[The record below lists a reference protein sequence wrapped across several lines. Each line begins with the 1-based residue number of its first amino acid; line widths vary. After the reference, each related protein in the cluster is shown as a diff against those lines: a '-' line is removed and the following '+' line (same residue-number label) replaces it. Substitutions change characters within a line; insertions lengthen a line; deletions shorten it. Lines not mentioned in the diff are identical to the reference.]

1 MFKRILVALDGSELA
16 EAALAPAFALAEKFG
31 GEVVLLR
38 VTVAGRVFAG
48 APLVASRT
56 YFPEAE
62 TLLTDERDAADYLQ
76 RINRRCRNSGVTIRT
91 RALPGTP
98 AEAVVAAARDEAAD
112 LIVMSTHG
120 RSGLDRLVYGSVAE
134 AVLRG
139 AHVPVLL
146 VPLRTLQS

>member
-16 EAALAPAFALAEKFG
+16 EAALAPAIALAEKFG
-31 GEVVLLR
+31 GEVILLR
-38 VTVAGRVFAG
+38 VTVAGLVGAG
-48 APLVASRT
+48 VPVLGPRPYFRGAVTGLQDEVEAAQYLEHIRRRWSHTGVA
-56 YFPEAE
+56 
-62 TLLTDERDAADYLQ
+62 
-76 RINRRCRNSGVTIRT
+76 IRT
-91 RALPGTP
+91 HLRAGTP
-98 AEAVVAAARDEAAD
+98 AETVVAAARGEAAD